1 MSLKKKQSYALDI
14 LKKGF
19 NVFLSGEA
27 GTGKSYVIEKFTEYL
42 DSKGIKYVV
51 AAPTGL
57 AALNVGGATLHR
69 TFKLSIDIGDPQI
82 DLKNVEEA
90 EVIIIDE
97 ISMCRRDIF
106 QYIAG
111 ALIEFANPVEE
122 FDIKR
127 ESKICRKKQ
136 IVVVGDFYQLPP
148 VLGKADRA
156 RITKALEH
164 DEKCG
169 TDTYKHITS
178 LKDTLYAFQ
187 CKEWEMMN
195 FKNVVLDEVVRQS
208 DKDYI
213 DNLNK
218 VRVGDATGLDFIK
231 NESAKKK
238 IKNAVYITGTNDT
251 ANSINLNNLNKINE
265 KEYIYFGEVEGE
277 VGDSDKPID
286 EKIKFKVGARV
297 MSVVNIVEKKDK
309 KDDREEKVLVVNGM
323 LGTVVDLT
331 RKTVTVEFDNGHT
344 HTFEKYKWSVKGFK
358 DVEVKEKDKNG
369 KETKRKKMVMT
380 EIGSYSQIP
389 LKLSWAI
396 TIHKSQGQSY
406 EMVNLDPYSFADGQL
421 YVALSRAKNIK
432 KLYLTKP
439 LKEEYLKTSKV
450 VKEFYASIQQEEYT
464 GSTEVEVQEV
474 PPQPPKVEYTGSTV
488 EVEVQ
493 EVQKEY
499 TGDTEQ
505 DIFDRVAKE
514 ISDILEEDKKDV
526 PTILKEDEFV
536 SMSIPAHLV
545 WKVES
550 LLKNEIELKEF
561 ESTEEELKDLRNTV
575 KTLNKEISKL
585 KLELE
590 QTKLSAKRRPKI
602 SPDKEDQIIK
612 LRKMGLGMNKIAKM
626 VGCGDG
632 TVMRV
637 LEDNNIE

>member
-464 GSTEVEVQEV
+464 GST
-474 PPQPPKVEYTGSTV
+474 V

>member
-474 PPQPPKVEYTGSTV
+474 
-488 EVEVQ
+488 
-493 EVQKEY
+493 QKEY

>member
-1 MSLKKKQSYALDI
+1 MTLKKKQAYALDI

-27 GTGKSYVIEKFTEYL
+27 GTGKSFVIEKYTDYL
-42 DSKGIKYVV
+42 DEKGIKYVV

-57 AALNVGGATLHR
+57 AALNVNGSTLHR
-69 TFKLSIDIGDPQI
+69 TFGLSTKFGEAKVS
-82 DLKNVEEA
+82 LKNVEEA

-97 ISMCRRDIF
+97 ISMCRSDIF
-106 QYIAG
+106 SYIAK
-111 ALIEFANPVEE
+111 ALIEFANPIEE
-122 FDIKR
+122 FDIKK
-127 ESKICRKKQ
+127 EKKICRKKQ

-148 VLGKADRA
+148 FLSDTDKD
-156 RITKALEH
+156 TLKKMKEC
-164 DEKCG
+164 DEK
-169 TDTYKHITS
+169 TYKDLIKIEHN
-178 LKDTLYAFQ
+178 LYAFQ
-187 CKEWEMMN
+187 CKEWELMN
-195 FKNVVLDEVVRQS
+195 FKSIVLDEVVRQS

-218 VRVGDATGLDFIK
+218 VRIGDKSGLEFIR
-231 NESAKKK
+231 NESNPEK
-238 IKNAVYITGTNDT
+238 IEKAIYITGTNT
-251 ANSINLNNLNKINE
+251 VAKRINQNNL
-265 KEYIYFGEVEGE
+265 KEIKKKQYIYEADEEGL
-277 VGDSDKPID
+277 VGDPDKPVENELIL
-286 EKIKFKVGARV
+286 KVGARV
-297 MSVVNIVEKKDK
+297 MSVVNIVDKDK
-309 KDDREEKVLVVNGM
+309 DDADDNVVVVNGM
-323 LGTVVDLT
+323 LGN
-331 RKTVTVEFDNGHT
+331 VTYLDEESVKVLFDNGYEHK
-344 HTFEKYKWSVKGFK
+344 FEKYKWSIKGFK
-358 DVEVKEKDKNG
+358 EVFVKEKDKDG
-369 KETKRKKMVMT
+369 KETKNKKMIMT
-380 EIGSYSQIP
+380 EIGTYSQIP
-389 LKLSWAI
+389 LKLAWAI

-406 EMVNLDPYSFADGQL
+406 EAVNLDPFSFADGQL

-432 KLYLTKP
+432 KLHLTKP
-439 LKEEYLKTSKV
+439 LKSDYLKTAEV
-450 VKEFYASIQQEEYT
+450 VKEFYKSIETGVVPQEEYT

-474 PPQPPKVEYTGSTV
+474 PPQPPKVEYTCGTV

-561 ESTEEELKDLRNTV
+561 ESNEEELKDLRNTV

-602 SPDKEDQIIK
+602 SQEKEEQIIK
-612 LRKMGLGMNKIAKM
+612 LRRMGMGMNKIAKM

-632 TVMRV
+632 TVRRV
-637 LEDNNIE
+637 LIDNNIE

>member
-1 MSLKKKQSYALDI
+1 MILKKKQSYALDI

-27 GTGKSYVIEKFTEYL
+27 GTGKSFVIDQFTAYL
-42 DSKGIKYVV
+42 DKIGKKYVV
-51 AAPTGL
+51 SAPTGL

-106 QYIAG
+106 QYIAH
-111 ALIEFANPVEE
+111 ALLEFENPIEE

-136 IVVVGDFYQLPP
+136 IVVVGDFFQLPP

-156 RITKALEH
+156 RIIKALEH

-187 CKEWEMMN
+187 CKEWEMLN
-195 FKNVVLDEVVRQS
+195 FKSIVLDEVVRQS

-218 VRVGDATGLDFIK
+218 IRVGDLSGLDFIR
-231 NESAKKK
+231 NESSKKI
-238 IKNAVYITGTNDT
+238 IKNAIYITGTNET
-251 ANSINLNNLNKINE
+251 ADNLNKKNLEKINDR
-265 KEYIYFGEVEGE
+265 EYVYFAEEEGE
-277 VGDSDKPID
+277 VNESDKPISSIV
-286 EKIKFKVGARV
+286 KYKVGARV
-297 MSVVNIVEKKDK
+297 MSIVNIVEKKDK

-323 LGTVVDLT
+323 LGTVIGLN
-331 RKTVTVEFDNGHT
+331 RETVTVEFDNGYT

-406 EMVNLDPYSFADGQL
+406 ECVNLDPYSFADGQL

-450 VKEFYASIQQEEYT
+450 VKEFYASIQQGEYT
-464 GSTEVEVQEV
+464 GSTSEVEEVVKQE
-474 PPQPPKVEYTGSTV
+474 KCTGSTSG
-488 EVEVQ
+488 VQ
-493 EVQKEY
+493 ETGSTTGVQ
-499 TGDTEQ
+499 EQ
-505 DIFDRVAKE
+505 ELDVLKDFALTVEKSFDEVTTT
-514 ISDILEEDKKDV
+514 LEKDENG
-526 PTILKEDEFV
+526 TV
-536 SMSIPAHLV
+536 SMDIPAHLV

-561 ESTEEELKDLRNTV
+561 ESNEAELNDLRNTV
-575 KTLNKEISKL
+575 KTLNEKISKL
-585 KLELE
+585 KSELE

-602 SPDKEDQIIK
+602 SPDKEDQNTK

-632 TVMRV
+632 TVRRV
-637 LEDNNIE
+637 LIDNNIE